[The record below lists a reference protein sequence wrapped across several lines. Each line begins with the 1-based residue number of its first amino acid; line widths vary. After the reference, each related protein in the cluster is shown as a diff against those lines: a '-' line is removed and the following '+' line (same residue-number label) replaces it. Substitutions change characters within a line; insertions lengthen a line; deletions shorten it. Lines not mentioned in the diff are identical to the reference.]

1 MGKISV
7 IIIILL
13 LSSCSITKNGLIE
26 EAKYG
31 SKGFY
36 ARHFAYSVLYSEEN
50 KQPAWVAYQLLSS
63 ELESN
68 NKRVNKFIEDP
79 LIPTKTANN
88 TDYEASGYDKGHI
101 APTAD
106 MLWNEQAMR
115 ESFYFSNIS
124 PQLPAFNRGVWKKL
138 ENRVRYWAIKYE
150 SVYIISGPIFSNTDK
165 VIGNNKVTIPT
176 QFFKTILIYNDSIKQ
191 GIGFVFP
198 HKKCEDEIF
207 EYAVSID
214 KVEEITGNNLY
225 YLLPNRYE
233 KEIEKRIDFKFWA
246 Y

>member
-1 MGKISV
+1 MGKTPV
-7 IIIILL
+7 IILILL
-13 LSSCSITKNGLIE
+13 FSGCSITKNGLIE
-26 EAKYG
+26 EPKYG
-31 SKGFY
+31 RKGFY
-36 ARHFAYSVLYSEEN
+36 ARHFAYSVLYSEKN

-63 ELESN
+63 ELKPN

-88 TDYEASGYDKGHI
+88 TDYEDSGYDKGHI

-124 PQLPAFNRGVWKKL
+124 PQLPTFNRGVWKKL
-138 ENRVRYWAIKYE
+138 ENRVRNWAIKYE
-150 SVYIISGPIFSNTDK
+150 NVYIVSGPIFSNSDK
-165 VIGNNKVTIPT
+165 VIGSNKVRIPSH
-176 QFFKTILIYNDSIKQ
+176 FFKTILIYNDSIKK

-198 HKKCEDEIF
+198 HKKCESEIY

-214 KVEEITGNNLY
+214 EVEEITRNDLY
-225 YLLPNRYE
+225 YLLPNRHE
-233 KEIEKRIDFKFWA
+233 KEIEKRIDFKFWV